1 MTNLTGYWLSEKPT
15 YRLATCCMFDKPP
28 LDKMNMGTTT
38 KTSALSNSRKPL
50 DKAIYNAN
58 KLLEQLTYLSTQPEE
73 LRYWKISSEIFPCY
87 TVKEINPYYAE
98 IEETLRDILGR
109 AGKLAISS
117 RIRLSSHPGQF
128 TVLGSNRADVVT
140 NSIEDLHYHAQIF
153 KWMGIPAR
161 EAIINIHLQGLYGG
175 KHIDGINRFAT
186 NYQYLDDYTQ
196 KALTV
201 ENEDKPNGYDIE
213 HTLELASK
221 IPIRCMLDVHHYY
234 CHRKGESYIT
244 HTHPYFKEFLKTWYP
259 IRPAMH
265 KSQSKIG
272 SSRMNEHSDEFH
284 DEFFSSIA
292 VPMLE
297 YTDIECELKNKWT
310 GVQNFYKYVKEE
322 EELIGES
329 LRLKTLN

>member
-1 MTNLTGYWLSEKPT
+1 MTNLQGYWLKEEPT

-38 KTSALSNSRKPL
+38 KTSALSNYRKAL
-50 DKAIYNAN
+50 DKAVYNAN
-58 KLLEQLTYLSTQPEE
+58 KLLEQIKFLSSQPKE
-73 LRYWKISSEIFPCY
+73 LRYWRISSELFPCY
-87 TVKEINPYYAE
+87 TVKEIHPYYGE
-98 IEETLRDILGR
+98 ITETLKDILGR
-109 AGKLAISS
+109 AGELAISS
-117 RIRLSSHPGQF
+117 GIRLSSHPGQY

-153 KWMGIPAR
+153 KWMNIPAK

-175 KHIDGINRFAT
+175 KHSDGISRFAT
-186 NYQYLDDYTQ
+186 NYRYLDEYTQ

-213 HTLELASK
+213 HTLELASI

-234 CHRKGESYIT
+234 CHRKGEEYIT

-284 DEFFSSIA
+284 DEFFASLA

-310 GVQNFYKYVKEE
+310 GVQNFYNYVKEE
-322 EELIGES
+322 EQMAGENLS
-329 LRLKTLN
+329 LKTVN

>member
-1 MTNLTGYWLSEKPT
+1 MTDVTGYWLSDKPT
-15 YRLATCCMFDKPP
+15 YRLATCCMFDKAP
-28 LDKMNMGTTT
+28 LDAMNMGTTT
-38 KTSALSNSRKPL
+38 KTSALSSYRKAL
-50 DKAIYNAN
+50 DKAVYNSK
-58 KLLEQLTYLSTQPEE
+58 KLVEQLSFIAKQPQE
-73 LRYWKISSEIFPCY
+73 LRYWRISSELFPCY
-87 TVKEINPYYAE
+87 TVKEIKPYYEE
-98 IEETLRDILGR
+98 IKEQLSSILSEAGR
-109 AGKLAISS
+109 IAVTN
-117 RIRLSSHPGQF
+117 RIRLSSHPGQY
-128 TVLGSNRADVVT
+128 TVLASNRKEVVD

-153 KWMGIPAR
+153 KWMNIPAR

-186 NYQYLDDYTQ
+186 HYQYLDDYTQ
-196 KALTV
+196 LALTV

-234 CHRKGESYIT
+234 CYRKGESYIT
-244 HTHPYFKEFLKTWYP
+244 HTHPYFKQFLKTWYP

-265 KSQSKIG
+265 KSQSKLD

-310 GVQNFYKYVKEE
+310 GVQNFYNFVKTE
-322 EELIGES
+322 EELAGEK
-329 LRLKTLN
+329 LQFKTV

>member
-38 KTSALSNSRKPL
+38 KTSALSNHRKPL

-58 KLLEQLTYLSTQPEE
+58 KLLEQLTYLATQPEE
-73 LRYWKISSEIFPCY
+73 LRYWRISSELFPCY

-128 TVLGSNRADVVT
+128 TVLGSNRSDVVT
-140 NSIEDLHYHAQIF
+140 NSLEDLHYHAQIF

-175 KHIDGINRFAT
+175 KHVDGINRFAT

-234 CHRKGESYIT
+234 CHRKGEDYIT

-310 GVQNFYKYVKEE
+310 GVQNFYNYVKEE
-322 EELIGES
+322 EQLIGES
-329 LRLKTLN
+329 LRLKTIN

>member
-1 MTNLTGYWLSEKPT
+1 MTNLQGYWLKEEPT

-38 KTSALSNSRKPL
+38 KTSALSNYRKAL
-50 DKAIYNAN
+50 DKAVYNAN
-58 KLLEQLTYLSTQPEE
+58 KLLEQIKFLSSQPKE
-73 LRYWKISSEIFPCY
+73 LRYWRISSELFPCY
-87 TVKEINPYYAE
+87 TVKEIHPYYGE
-98 IEETLRDILGR
+98 ITETLKDILGR
-109 AGKLAISS
+109 AGELAISS
-117 RIRLSSHPGQF
+117 GIRLSSHPGQY

-153 KWMGIPAR
+153 KWMNIPAK

-175 KHIDGINRFAT
+175 KHSDGISRFAT
-186 NYQYLDDYTQ
+186 NHRYLDDYTQ

-213 HTLELASK
+213 HTLELASI

-234 CHRKGESYIT
+234 CHRKGEEYIT

-284 DEFFSSIA
+284 DEFFASLA

-310 GVQNFYKYVKEE
+310 GVQNFYNYVKEE
-322 EELIGES
+322 EQMAGENLS
-329 LRLKTLN
+329 LKTVN

>member
-1 MTNLTGYWLSEKPT
+1 
-15 YRLATCCMFDKPP
+15 
-28 LDKMNMGTTT
+28 MN
-38 KTSALSNSRKPL
+38 
-50 DKAIYNAN
+50 
-58 KLLEQLTYLSTQPEE
+58 
-73 LRYWKISSEIFPCY
+73 
-87 TVKEINPYYAE
+87 
-98 IEETLRDILGR
+98 
-109 AGKLAISS
+109 
-117 RIRLSSHPGQF
+117 
-128 TVLGSNRADVVT
+128 
-140 NSIEDLHYHAQIF
+140 
-153 KWMGIPAR
+153 IPAK

-175 KHIDGINRFAT
+175 KHSDGISRFAT
-186 NYQYLDDYTQ
+186 NYRYLDDYTQ

-213 HTLELASK
+213 HTLELANI

-234 CHRKGESYIT
+234 CHRKGEEYIT

-284 DEFFSSIA
+284 DEFFASLA

-310 GVQNFYKYVKEE
+310 GVQNFYNYVKEE
-322 EELIGES
+322 EQMAGENLS
-329 LRLKTLN
+329 LKTVN